1 MRKVQSAN
9 DAVKSESQSLK
20 AHSYSNIPGGERYS
34 AAEYCKR
41 ILEMKGGEGVK
52 SEGKRSNKENNRGI
66 NHRYF
71 HVRDISQT
79 LDGRKCQT
87 IQIPDPDV
95 SFKDMYH
102 YYTCK

>member
-1 MRKVQSAN
+1 M
-9 DAVKSESQSLK
+9 K
-20 AHSYSNIPGGERYS
+20 AHSYINIPGGERYS
-34 AAEYCKR
+34 AAEDCKR
-41 ILEMKGGEGVK
+41 ILEMKEGEGVK
-52 SEGKRSNKENNRGI
+52 SEGEILKRENNRGI

-95 SFKDMYH
+95 SFKDMYR

>member
-34 AAEYCKR
+34 AAENCKR

-52 SEGKRSNKENNRGI
+52 PEGENIEEGK
-66 NHRYF
+66 
-71 HVRDISQT
+71 
-79 LDGRKCQT
+79 
-87 IQIPDPDV
+87 
-95 SFKDMYH
+95 
-102 YYTCK
+102 